1 MTSVLKLPVA
11 LREREG
17 LVAAPA
23 RTFLDLTDPE
33 VSREEVLARI
43 DEDTLKSSPMN
54 LLISTALAIASPD
67 ASAYVEDA
75 VLRFVTALTSES
87 VADQAF
93 LRLTAEKLVLADIE
107 YQNALT
113 AYTNAENEAPRRSE
127 WVNPQHY
134 LEAAKIH
141 ERRMDRLLKVRKE
154 SFDRYAKSAE
164 VYRSA
169 LGRSVP
175 AGPAPTAFRTSDGE
189 EDVVGTPVQT
199 VRNVQI
205 IVR

>member
-17 LVAAPA
+17 LIAAAP
-23 RTFLDLTDPE
+23 RSFMDLSDPE

-67 ASAYVEDA
+67 AAAYVEDA
-75 VLRFVTALTSES
+75 VLRYVTALTMEGVS
-87 VADQAF
+87 DQAF
-93 LRLTAEKLVLADIE
+93 LRLTAEKLVLADLE

-113 AYTNAENEAPRRSE
+113 AYTNAELEVPRRHE
-127 WVNPQHY
+127 WANPQHY

-141 ERRMDRLLKVRKE
+141 ERRMDRLLKVRKD

-164 VYRSA
+164 VYRGA
-169 LGRSVP
+169 LGRSAP
-175 AGPAPTAFRTSDGE
+175 AAAPAVFRSDAA
-189 EDVVGTPVQT
+189 EDAEIGTPVQA